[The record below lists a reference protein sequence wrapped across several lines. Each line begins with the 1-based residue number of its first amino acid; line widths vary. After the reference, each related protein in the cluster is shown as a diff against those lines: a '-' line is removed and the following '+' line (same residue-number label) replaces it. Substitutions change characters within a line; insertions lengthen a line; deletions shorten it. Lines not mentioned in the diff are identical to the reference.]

1 MDLFDHLVG
10 VTEQRGWNVEAERL
24 GALRL
29 GDTSSARCFFFPFR
43 QDRVGRGAT
52 GGWAMITGARIVLIA
67 LTFAATQ
74 VLLAST
80 VVGPAYAQKEK
91 SQSPKNAVSG
101 TPPNRGA
108 NPERGAN
115 PDRGGNRVVAP
126 TNPQKKKFEKPADAI
141 NPERNCGNN
150 QCVSY
155 WNELTAPH
163 DGTYQG
169 RLKAQKAYND
179 CMNRCKAASRT
190 RR

>member
-1 MDLFDHLVG
+1 
-10 VTEQRGWNVEAERL
+10 
-24 GALRL
+24 
-29 GDTSSARCFFFPFR
+29 
-43 QDRVGRGAT
+43 
-52 GGWAMITGARIVLIA
+52 MITGARIVLIA

-126 TNPQKKKFEKPADAI
+126 TNTNPQKKKFEKPADAI

-150 QCVSY
+150 QCNSL
-155 WNELTAPH
+155 WQELTNPH
-163 DGTYQG
+163 DARYQS
-169 RLKAQKAYND
+169 RMKVQKAYND
-179 CMNRCKAASRT
+179 CMARCKAAPKMKR
-190 RR
+190 